1 MTSVLRFHLKRSQMG
16 VNCCSFF
23 LFFFSSFF
31 FHSQCG
37 WLPLFC
43 FFSRSLFYREANH
56 QQFFF
61 CCAISVLIATVP
73 VQNNISPKR
82 CYISSLFLFIVACLG
97 SALAWS
103 LSGDWTR
110 NRTEYKEALFLARQL
125 WIFCFVG
132 AEKYFSPLFASP
144 EDRGPQDEQDTE
156 RDRKYILLLYTL
168 LSSIC
173 INTLKIEL
181 KAKRPAAVTDWTV
194 RVELVS
200 VERICKGH
208 PC

>member
-31 FHSQCG
+31 FILNVADC
-37 WLPLFC
+37 LC
-43 FFSRSLFYREANH
+43 FAFSHALSFRGRQTINN
-56 QQFFF
+56 FFF
-61 CCAISVLIATVP
+61 FFCAISVLIATVP

-181 KAKRPAAVTDWTV
+181 KAKRPAAVTD
-194 RVELVS
+194 
-200 VERICKGH
+200 
-208 PC
+208 